1 MFTGLVEEVGT
12 VVEAT
17 ALTNGMRFTIAA
29 STVMDDIA
37 VDASI
42 AVNGVCLTV
51 TEHTRTTFCVTAVAE
66 TLRKTTT
73 GSLGI
78 HSRVNL
84 ERAVRLQDRL
94 GGHLVQG
101 HVDATGTVDAI
112 NVLDVGWELWI
123 AFPATYRR
131 WMIPVGSITVNGV
144 SLTIA
149 ELETNRC
156 KLAII
161 PHTLEKT
168 AMSDLAAGD
177 PVNLEF
183 DMIAKY
189 VESISMFGR
198 VAP

>member
-1 MFTGLVEEVGT
+1 MFTGLVEEVGN
-12 VVEAT
+12 VVAAETLAD
-17 ALTNGMRFTIAA
+17 GMRFTIAA
-29 STVMDDIA
+29 STVMQDIA
-37 VDASI
+37 VDDSI
-42 AVNGVCLTV
+42 AVSGVCLTV
-51 TEHTRTTFCVTAVAE
+51 TSHTDTTFAVTAVAE

-73 GSLGI
+73 GRLGVG
-78 HSRVNL
+78 SRVNL

-101 HVDATGTVDAI
+101 HVDASGTVSAI
-112 NVLDVGWELWI
+112 HVLDTGWELWI
-123 AFPATYRR
+123 SFDARFRK

-149 ELETNRC
+149 ELHEDRC

-168 AMSDLAAGD
+168 TLSDLTVGD

-189 VESISMFGR
+189 IESISTFGKS
-198 VAP
+198 